1 MLTRHGWLLLAS
13 GAVVT
18 LAGRVLAIFE
28 LFIAGTAAIGLVVL
42 AAIWVGLTRL
52 RVSVTRT
59 VRPVRVHA
67 RTPAR
72 VDLIVANLGRATPI
86 MRLRDPVQGTRGAD
100 IAVGPLLRKEQARAS
115 YVVPTEHRGRVDV
128 GPMTIDVNDPFG
140 LAAIKIAATG
150 KATLIVYPHID
161 HIKPVPFT
169 SGRDPHGGAH
179 DARSLGRIGEEFYA
193 LRQYTVGDDL
203 RRVHW
208 ASTARRGEI
217 MVRQDEL
224 PWQGRV
230 TVLLDTRATAHTPET
245 FEPAVSAAASIISA
259 CARRRDL
266 VRLVT
271 THGGDSDFATG
282 HGHVDSLL
290 EYLALVEPTN
300 RGTFQAA
307 LASVQRGESG
317 GAVIAVMGH
326 PRAADSD
333 AVARLAG
340 AAGHLALVRFG
351 LDERGGASET
361 PANLSL
367 VDVSPGQDFRKVWER
382 SFGAPTGAT
391 PPSSSPAGA
400 PTAGAR

>member
-1 MLTRHGWLLLAS
+1 MLTRHGWLLLAT
-13 GAVVT
+13 GAT
-18 LAGRVLAIFE
+18 LALAGRVLAIFE
-28 LFIAGTAAIGLVVL
+28 LFIAGTAAIGLVLL
-42 AAIWVGLTRL
+42 AAIWVGVTRL

-67 RTPAR
+67 GTSAR
-72 VDLIVANLGRATPI
+72 VDLIVANLGRATPV
-86 MRLRDPVQGTRGAD
+86 MRLRDPVQRTRGAD
-100 IAVGPLLRKEQARAS
+100 IAVGPLLRNEQARAS
-115 YVVPTEHRGRVDV
+115 YAVPTEQRGKVAV
-128 GPMTIDVNDPFG
+128 GPMTIDVNDPFA
-140 LAAIKIAATG
+140 LASVKITATG
-150 KATLIVYPHID
+150 VATLIVYPKID
-161 HIKPVPFT
+161 LIRPVPFT

-208 ASTARRGEI
+208 ASTARRGEL

-230 TVLLDTRATAHTPET
+230 TVLLDTRATAHTDET

-290 EYLALVEPTN
+290 EYLALVEPN
-300 RGTFQAA
+300 SQGTFQAA
-307 LASVQRGESG
+307 LASVQRADSG
-317 GAVIAVMGH
+317 GAIIAVMGN
-326 PRAADSD
+326 PRASD
-333 AVARLAG
+333 ASSVGRLAG
-340 AAGHLALVRFG
+340 KAGHLALVRFG
-351 LDERGGASET
+351 LDDRGGTGET
-361 PANLSL
+361 PTNLSL
-367 VDVSPGQDFRKVWER
+367 IDVGPGQTFREIWDR
-382 SFGAPTGAT
+382 SFGAATGV
-391 PPSSSPAGA
+391 PPSELTGTS
-400 PTAGAR
+400 